1 MNKSVHKY
9 GYTMYFCYFMNVND
23 SKYQSVSKIFSSIS
37 VFTRINQ
44 FKLIE
49 NVIFNEKNLQ
59 VKTF

>member
-1 MNKSVHKY
+1 
-9 GYTMYFCYFMNVND
+9 MYFCYFMNVND

-49 NVIFNEKNLQ
+49 NVIHVSQNFLKQ
-59 VKTF
+59 T

>member
-1 MNKSVHKY
+1 
-9 GYTMYFCYFMNVND
+9 MNVND